1 MNQKILTSR
10 TKLPPLNLGMTWN
23 IPPNYLF
30 SLAEVAEVNTLN
42 ILFATGENFGEV
54 KKLVSSVKAVFG
66 QSSLLGVMRI
76 KTNVLRM
83 FIKLIHLKLQYKNN
97 KE

>member
-1 MNQKILTSR
+1 
-10 TKLPPLNLGMTWN
+10 MTWN

-66 QSSLLGVMRI
+66 QSSLLGVMKSFDLLLKPENFSSSALTFLKFNQNMKKSCI
-76 KTNVLRM
+76 WLR
-83 FIKLIHLKLQYKNN
+83 QST
-97 KE
+97 